1 MDAPAAQPTSPPS
14 LLPLVGVSFVALSAG
29 ASNVLIT
36 RILIETPCPT
46 SCFSTNNNNSS
57 TAVTRPL
64 AAPIYATLLAFIAMS
79 LSLIIFCIT
88 QRTTITTKRR
98 RHFASSINEALVAI
112 NNEDVESDD
121 EFAIELIA
129 SDKNVEDGKQKDHDT
144 NKLSHSMWPLLS
156 RYQVLIAPT
165 LLDVFSTALA
175 AAALLF
181 VSASVGSAT
190 RGTLLIFTG
199 IAAAARGTFPSL
211 REWRSIVIAAVGA
224 SLVGTAAVLD
234 AGGDGDSGGSTSSM
248 TTVVLGLGLAILGNA
263 AQALQVVVEGA
274 LLSAKGPATPNER
287 YSANEVNGVEGV
299 MGALML
305 FIALFISGSV
315 GGEDVRATGC
325 CLVNEP
331 RAVLLS
337 LTLIA
342 AFAASTAAF
351 MHLGNL
357 AGLHLR
363 AALLVSRSAVVW
375 GAELT
380 LGALG
385 SGDGATWGIHSPLA
399 AVGFAI
405 LVVGALDQARAHRG
419 TS

>member
-1 MDAPAAQPTSPPS
+1 M
-14 LLPLVGVSFVALSAG
+14 
-29 ASNVLIT
+29 
-36 RILIETPCPT
+36 
-46 SCFSTNNNNSS
+46 
-57 TAVTRPL
+57 
-64 AAPIYATLLAFIAMS
+64 
-79 LSLIIFCIT
+79 FCIT
-88 QRTTITTKRR
+88 RRTTTTTTTKRR

-112 NNEDVESDD
+112 NEEEDDNDGASDAPHA
-121 EFAIELIA
+121 FAMELIDQNA
-129 SDKNVEDGKQKDHDT
+129 ENGKIDDT
-144 NKLSHSMWPLLS
+144 TNTNNNKLSRSHGRHSIMLS
-156 RYQVLIAPT
+156 LCRYQVLIAPT

-181 VSASVGSAT
+181 VSASVGAAT

-199 IAAAARGTFPSL
+199 LAAAARGTFPSL

-224 SLVGTAAVLD
+224 SLVGAAAVLD
-234 AGGDGDSGGSTSSM
+234 AASSSSTSSGSGSTSM
-248 TTVVLGLGLAILGNA
+248 TVALGLSLAILGNA
-263 AQALQVVVEGA
+263 AQAVQVVVEGA
-274 LLSAKGPATPNER
+274 LLSAKGTTPAER
-287 YSANEVNGVEGV
+287 YSADEINGVEGA
-299 MGALML
+299 MGAAMI
-305 FIALFISGSV
+305 FIILFISGSA

-331 RAVLLS
+331 RAALLS
-337 LTLIA
+337 LALVA

-385 SGDGATWGIHSPLA
+385 SGDGATWGTHSPRSCR
-399 AVGFAI
+399 VCYSCSRRYRSSDGK
-405 LVVGALDQARAHRG
+405 
-419 TS
+419 